1 MTEARMPVPAAA
13 SPARPSSTP
22 APQRH
27 GLRILQWVLQAQLA
41 PGAAL
46 LAQPLADA
54 LGLSRFPVQQAL
66 AWLEQQGWV
75 ARPTRRGFVL
85 VATPEAIQHVLQ
97 QATQAQGPSAY
108 LRIACERL
116 AGRLPKEMTESELAR
131 WCGLTRAQ
139 LAPVLR
145 RMAQE
150 GWVQR
155 KSGNGWVFTDI
166 IDTAQSHQ
174 DAYVFRMAIEPAAL
188 LAPHFRA
195 DPVVLQALQA
205 EQTALR
211 DGRLGQLTS
220 EDLFEIGSRFHE
232 TLVGFSGNGFFVDAL
247 KRVNMRRRLVEY
259 QAMARPVD
267 FAEQCQEHLQLIA
280 LIQRGEQREA
290 ATLLHRHLDIVRA
303 IKGQVLRDSQPD
315 TAPLFLHF

>member
-1 MTEARMPVPAAA
+1 MRLSVPPLAPA
-13 SPARPSSTP
+13 SSAQSIS

-27 GLRILQWVLQAQLA
+27 ALRILQWVLQAQWA
-41 PGAAL
+41 PGTPL

-66 AWLEQQGWV
+66 GWLEQQGLV

-85 VATPEAIQHVLQ
+85 VATPEAIQQLLQ
-97 QATQAQGPSAY
+97 RATQAQGPSAY
-108 LRIACERL
+108 LRIARERL
-116 AGRLPKEMTESELAR
+116 AGRLPREITESELAR

-150 GWVQR
+150 GWIQR

-188 LAPHFRA
+188 LAPHFQA
-195 DPVVLQALQA
+195 DPAVLQALRA

-259 QAMARPVD
+259 QAMARPAD
-267 FAEQCQEHLQLIA
+267 FTEQCQEHLQLIE
-280 LIQRGEQREA
+280 LIERGEQRQA

-303 IKGQVLRDSQPD
+303 VKAQVLRDRSHQMD
-315 TAPLFLHF
+315 PLFLHF